1 MTTRYEVSCST
12 KDNSGRNIEYFGGKV
27 DGRRW
32 RVHVSEA
39 IDLIITGKYVFFLRH
54 MDETLELIVV
64 DAEGGPCIAVAGS
77 VPEPRILLEL
87 PDCL

>member
-12 KDNSGRNIEYFGGKV
+12 KDISGRNIEYFGGTV
-27 DGRRW
+27 NGQRW

-54 MDETLELIVV
+54 MDKTLELIVV
-64 DAEGGPCIAVAGS
+64 DVAGEPSIAVAGD
-77 VPEPRILLEL
+77 VPEPKPLLDL
-87 PDCL
+87 PDCP